1 MLCPSPAEETGMS
14 GAIHNSLPVSSLL
27 PERSGSNQ
35 APAQN
40 PQPERQKPASV
51 ADAVTLTEAQHV
63 YQLYDQ
69 GRTVSQIAFTL
80 KLPVETV
87 NSFLGISAANP
98 AGEPLIA
105 ALNSANAAAQ
115 ASTSNLAK
123 AETLSQA
130 QQVYQLYNHGET
142 VSQIATTLDL
152 SVAAVNGY
160 LGISKTS

>member
-1 MLCPSPAEETGMS
+1 MS
-14 GAIHNSLPVSSLL
+14 GAIHNSLPVSSLA

-35 APAQN
+35 AAAQN
-40 PQPERQKPASV
+40 TQPERQKSAGP

-69 GRTVSQIAFTL
+69 GRTVSQIAFSL

-87 NSFLGISAANP
+87 NKFLGISAANA
-98 AGEPLIA
+98 AGQPLTA
-105 ALNSANAAAQ
+105 VVNSPNAAAQ
-115 ASTSNLAK
+115 ASANTLVK
-123 AETLSQA
+123 TETLTQA

-142 VSQIATTLDL
+142 VSQIAITLDL